1 MNRIRD
7 LRIEKGWNQE
17 YLGSLLN
24 VQKSAVSKYEQ
35 GKISLNDDIIK
46 KLSEIFE
53 VSSDYLIGN
62 SDIRNPENIN
72 KDTLT
77 DKDEK
82 DIAKTMQKLKEQ
94 LSNDQ
99 GLMFDGDV
107 LDEETAKLLLAA
119 IEQQEK
125 MIKKINKKYTPKKH
139 RK

>member
-53 VSSDYLIGN
+53 VSADYLIGN
-62 SDIRNPENIN
+62 SDIRNPENTN
-72 KDTLT
+72 KDVLT

-82 DIAKTMQKLKEQ
+82 DIAKTMEKLRDQ
-94 LSNDQ
+94 LSNDK
-99 GLMFDGDV
+99 GLMFDGDI
-107 LDEETAKLLLAA
+107 LDEETAKLLLAS
-119 IEQQEK
+119 IENQER
-125 MIKKINKKYTPKKH
+125 MIKKINKKYTPNKYKK
-139 RK
+139 

>member
-1 MNRIRD
+1 MLSKRLKS
-7 LRIEKGWNQE
+7 LRESKQLTQQE
-17 YLGSLLN
+17 LADKLN
-24 VQKSAVSKYEQ
+24 LSRVRYNNYETGKRNPDYDILQIIANFYDVST
-35 GKISLNDDIIK
+35 
-46 KLSEIFE
+46 
-53 VSSDYLIGN
+53 DYLLGN
-62 SDIRNPENIN
+62 TDNPNSGII
-72 KDTLT
+72 LT

-119 IEQQEK
+119 IEQQER
-125 MIKKINKKYTPKKH
+125 MIKKINKKYTPKKY

>member
-53 VSSDYLIGN
+53 VSADYLIGN
-62 SDIRNPENIN
+62 SDIRNLENTN
-72 KDTLT
+72 KDVLT

-82 DIAKTMQKLKEQ
+82 DIAKTMEKLRDQ
-94 LSNDQ
+94 LSNDK
-99 GLMFDGDV
+99 GLMFDGDI
-107 LDEETAKLLLAA
+107 LDEETAKLLLAS
-119 IEQQEK
+119 IENQER
-125 MIKKINKKYTPKKH
+125 MIKKINKKYTPNKYKK
-139 RK
+139 

>member
-62 SDIRNPENIN
+62 SDIKNPENIS
-72 KDTLT
+72 KETLT

-94 LSNDQ
+94 LSSDQ

-119 IEQQEK
+119 IEQQER
-125 MIKKINKKYTPKKH
+125 MIKKNK
-139 RK
+139 

>member
-62 SDIRNPENIN
+62 SDIKNPEKTEI
-72 KDTLT
+72 TLT

-119 IEQQEK
+119 IEQQER
-125 MIKKINKKYTPKKH
+125 MIKKINKKYTPKKY